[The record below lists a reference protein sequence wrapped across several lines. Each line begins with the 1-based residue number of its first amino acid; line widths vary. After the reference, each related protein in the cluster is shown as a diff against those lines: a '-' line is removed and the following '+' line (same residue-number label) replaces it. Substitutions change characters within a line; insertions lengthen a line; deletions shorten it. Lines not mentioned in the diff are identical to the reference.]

1 VRLSILLAAT
11 LIAVSGCKRASN
23 PPSDP
28 PGNVTVLPGDGVA
41 LLSWAPL
48 PGLTYWIFYRPGTT
62 VNAAEPGSIAVKNA
76 QEPRA
81 VTGLLNDLQYAFV
94 MNATNDDSAAGPSS
108 PVVTTATRLAGD
120 SWVTGAPIGATPQ
133 NLNALAFSGARY
145 VTVGDAGAILEGD
158 FAYGSP
164 SPNLGVTLWMQA
176 LVLPVNFTENLRSV
190 IFNGSFVALGEN
202 GSVLTSADG
211 VSWGANVPIT
221 VNGAPVTGMNGIAF
235 GALGNTGFY
244 VAVGNGGQIFTSTNL
259 AAPWVQANS
268 NTTEDLTSIATLN
281 GAFFVTGTN
290 GTLLVSPD
298 LTVWNSQTTG
308 LPPGTTLRAVAFMPN
323 APPTA
328 VRFVA
333 VGDAGAVVTSTSVPS
348 TGQGTW
354 TPTLLP
360 GAQNLRSVT
369 VGGATGLRFMAV
381 GLGGAAVFGDSVIN
395 NVPVSSI
402 QWSTPA
408 QQSPTGDLSSVL
420 FFLGQYLAVGAT
432 GANAVSH

>member
-1 VRLSILLAAT
+1 MRLSILLAAA
-11 LIAVSGCKRASN
+11 LIAVSGCQRKN
-23 PPSDP
+23 DP
-28 PGNVTVLPGDGVA
+28 PGDPPANVSVLPGDGVA
-41 LLSWAPL
+41 LLSWDAL

-62 VNAAEPGSIAVKNA
+62 VTAAETGSIAVRNA

-81 VTGLLNDLQYAFV
+81 VTGLLNDTTYAFV

-108 PVVTTATRLAGD
+108 PVVTTTTRLAGD
-120 SWVTGAPIGATPQ
+120 TWVTGAPIPIGAPPQ
-133 NLNALAFSGARY
+133 NLNALAFSGFRY
-145 VTVGDAGAILEGD
+145 VAVGDAGTILAGD
-158 FAYGSP
+158 FNYGQP
-164 SPNLGVTLWMQA
+164 SPNLGVTSWMTGVVIGA
-176 LVLPVNFTENLRSV
+176 NFTENLRSV

-221 VNGAPVTGMNGIAF
+221 VAGAPVTGMNGIAF
-235 GALGNTGFY
+235 SGAGY
-244 VAVGNGGQIFTSTNL
+244 VAVGNGGQLFTSNNL
-259 AAPWVQANS
+259 AAAWVPGNS
-268 NTTEDLTSIATLN
+268 NTTEDLTSVVLLN
-281 GAFFVTGTN
+281 GGLFATGTN

-298 LTVWNSQTTG
+298 GTTWNPQTTG
-308 LPPGTTLRAVAFMPN
+308 LPPGTTLRAVTFMQN
-323 APPTA
+323 APSTA

-333 VGDAGAVVTSTSVPS
+333 VGDAGAVVTSTDVIA
-348 TGQGTW
+348 GQGTW
-354 TPTLLP
+354 TPIVLP

-381 GLGGAAVFGDSVIN
+381 GLGGSAVFGDSVIN
-395 NVPVSSI
+395 NVPVNSI

-420 FFLGQYLAVGAT
+420 FFLGQYLAVGSA